1 MQAEAAYRNLIERVR
16 EESLLASC
24 TDLLAWD
31 EETYM
36 PSQGAAH
43 RGEQMALLA
52 GMLHDRAADPRR
64 GELLAIIEG
73 SALVADPESPESAN
87 IREIRRAYDRATRLP
102 RRLVQ
107 DLARVTTL
115 AHHEWAFAR
124 RDADFPRFRPWLDKI
139 VALKRRVA
147 EALGYAET
155 QYDALLDEYEPGAKS
170 RDLADLFAALRRD
183 LVPLVNAIADSPR
196 KADVSILHR
205 DYPLDRQRAF
215 GEATAAALGFDF
227 HRGRLDR
234 ATHPFSIGIGPG
246 DCRITT
252 RYNPRDFADAFFT
265 ILHETGH
272 GLYEQGLNLGHHG
285 TPLGEPASLGLHES
299 QARLWENT
307 VGRSHAFWSHFF
319 PLARAA
325 FPAALGDVSLDAFH
339 LAVNHVQPS
348 LIRVRADEVTY
359 NLHILIRFELEQ
371 ALLRGDL
378 KAADVPA
385 AWSESYRRNL
395 GVAPANDAEGCLQD
409 GHWACGQIGYFPTYT
424 LGNLFAAQ
432 LYAAACAEIFDL
444 DDAFAHGD
452 FRGLLDWLRTNVHRH
467 GSRYPAARLIE
478 RVAGT
483 PPDHGPLIA
492 ALQRKYG
499 ELYGSAA

>member
-1 MQAEAAYRNLIERVR
+1 MQPEAAYRHLIHQVR

-24 TDLLAWD
+24 SDLLAWD

-52 GMLHDRAADPRR
+52 GMLHDRAADSRR
-64 GELLAIIEG
+64 GELLAIIEDSG
-73 SALVADPESPESAN
+73 LVADPESPEAAN
-87 IREIRRAYDRATRLP
+87 VREIRRAYDRATRLP
-102 RRLVQ
+102 RPLVQ

-115 AHHEWAFAR
+115 AQHEWAFAR
-124 RDADFPRFRPWLDKI
+124 RDADFPRFRPWLAKI
-139 VALKRRVA
+139 IDLKRRAA
-147 EALGYAET
+147 EVLGYGET
-155 QYDALLDEYEPGAKS
+155 PYDALLDEYEPGAKC
-170 RDLADLFAALRRD
+170 RDLAELFTALRRD

-196 KADVSILHR
+196 KANVSILHR

-215 GEATAAALGFDF
+215 GEATASALRFDF
-227 HRGRLDR
+227 HGGRLDR
-234 ATHPFSIGIGPG
+234 ATHPFSIGIG

-252 RYNPRDFADAFFT
+252 RYNPSDFGDAFFT

-272 GLYEQGLNLGHHG
+272 GLYEQGLDLVHHG

-307 VGRSHAFWSHFF
+307 VGRSLAFWSHFF

-325 FPAALGDVSLDAFH
+325 FPAALADVSLEAFH

-378 KAADVPA
+378 QAADVPA
-385 AWSESYRRNL
+385 AWSEAYRRTL
-395 GVAPANDAEGCLQD
+395 GVTPANDAEGCLQD
-409 GHWACGQIGYFPTYT
+409 GHWSCGQIGYFPTYT
-424 LGNLFAAQ
+424 LGNIFAAQ
-432 LYAAACAEIFDL
+432 LYAAACADVGDL
-444 DDAFAHGD
+444 DDAFLHGD
-452 FRGLLDWLRTNVHRH
+452 FSGLLDWLRDKVHLH
-467 GSRYPAARLIE
+467 GSRYPAAGLIE
-478 RVAGT
+478 RVTGSA
-483 PPDHGPLIA
+483 PHHWPLIA
-492 ALQRKYG
+492 SLRQKYV
-499 ELYGSAA
+499 ELYGLVA